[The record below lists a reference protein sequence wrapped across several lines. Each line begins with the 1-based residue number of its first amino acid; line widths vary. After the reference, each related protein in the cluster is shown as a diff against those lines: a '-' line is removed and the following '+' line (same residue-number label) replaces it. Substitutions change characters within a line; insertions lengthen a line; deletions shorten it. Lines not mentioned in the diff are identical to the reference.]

1 MKIARPAKFHFLVV
15 TFIGSQ
21 YVTSY
26 MMNQCFGHKIHLILT
41 TLTFFIVFT
50 HFENIFVNLYSKNAK
65 NLYLQF
71 CEVFIHSLNGLLTEN
86 DMN

>member
-50 HFENIFVNLYSKNAK
+50 HFERLVGLCPNMKIACPAMFHFLVVN
-65 NLYLQF
+65 
-71 CEVFIHSLNGLLTEN
+71 SLEANMLLLI
-86 DMN
+86 